1 MTEYRGNILRTTGR
15 NRLYHSCL
23 KVLPTFLA
31 FIIFTVNAFGQTDRN
46 SINNIKTVKEQE
58 ASDNNSR
65 PQGFG
70 TLRGVV
76 RDSATSEVLPYA
88 NVYIRGINRGA
99 GTDSRG
105 FFLIP
110 SIPANKE
117 YHMVVTFIGYKSKNV
132 TVFITENKITQI
144 NIYLAKSA
152 VELENVTVTGAKAN
166 EAGITAQKIP
176 IREIE
181 NTTFGVETDVMRSIQ
196 LQTGVQ
202 SAGDVSARYYVRGG
216 ASNENLVLLNEVPI
230 YNPFHALGILSAID
244 PDIINSIEFYKGGF
258 GAKYG
263 GRLSSVL
270 NIITKD
276 GNKNNFGAAAGLS
289 ELTAKGVL
297 EGPLPYGSFIITG
310 RKSYSN
316 EILKKFTNNKSV
328 PIDFYDASFKV
339 NYSNPELM
347 PISKFSFF
355 GFISKD
361 KIAYKNKLHAD
372 YNWSS
377 SNIGFNW
384 FYVEPNSPS
393 FAEFTFYYSGFS
405 GSELP
410 NSSKD
415 RQLVNR
421 LDDFTSKYDFYYVY
435 SNKNEIYGGLKL
447 YYIKTSL
454 FLNNSAG
461 DIKNIGSEGEAV
473 KCYGGYKL
481 NSIKDLKIDIGLR
494 INLMNLFD
502 VSSYFGEPRI
512 NLIYSLLPT
521 LNLKAAWGVYQQELV
536 TISDEDEILALFEPW
551 IIVPKYLKVP
561 NSIQY
566 IGGFDYYL
574 TENIKINVEGY
585 FKAMHNLAVLN
596 DLIIHQ
602 TDPQLINGSG
612 KSHGAEATV
621 NYNAG
626 RVNAQISYSYS
637 WTTKKVRD
645 IEYHPRY
652 DSRNAVKV
660 FINYELGNNWRTG
673 ISWNYNS
680 GMPFTKILGY
690 QYRYNP
696 LEITEADPLF
706 SYYSYSPIFAGR
718 NTSYLPDYHR
728 LDLNLSKEFRLW
740 SMKINITL
748 NLINIYN
755 RKNFFYFDPQ
765 TGERVNMLPFLP
777 SIGIKAEL

>member
-1 MTEYRGNILRTTGR
+1 MTEYGGDILRTTDK
-15 NRLYHSCL
+15 NRLYPSCL
-23 KVLPTFLA
+23 TILPAFLA
-31 FIIFTVNAFGQTDRN
+31 IIIFTVNSFGQANRN
-46 SINNIKTVKEQE
+46 PINYIITFKKQE
-58 ASDNNSR
+58 AADNNSK
-65 PQGFG
+65 PKGFG

-99 GTDSRG
+99 GTDGRG

-117 YHMVVTFIGYKSKNV
+117 YIIAVTFIGYKSKNV
-132 TVFITENKITQI
+132 TVFIPENKITQI
-144 NIYLAKSA
+144 NIYLTKSA
-152 VELENVTVTGAKAN
+152 IELGNVTITGAKEN

-181 NTTFGVETDVMRSIQ
+181 NMTFGVETDVMRSIQ
-196 LQTGVQ
+196 FQPGVQ

-297 EGPLPYGSFIITG
+297 EGPVPYGSFIITG

-316 EILKKFTNNKSV
+316 AILKKFTNNKSV

-339 NYSNPELM
+339 NYSNPEIL
-347 PISKFSFF
+347 PFSKFSIF
-355 GFISKD
+355 GFTSKD
-361 KIAYKNKLHAD
+361 KIVYQNKLHAH
-372 YNWSS
+372 YNWSN

-384 FYVEPNSPS
+384 FYVEPASPS
-393 FAEFTFYYSGFS
+393 FTEFTFYYSGFS

-410 NSSKD
+410 NTGNS
-415 RQLVNR
+415 RQLENK
-421 LDDFTSKYDFYYVY
+421 LDDFTAKYDFYYVY
-435 SNKNEIYGGLKL
+435 SNKNEIYGGIKL
-447 YYIKTSL
+447 YYIKTGLL
-454 FLNNSAG
+454 FNNSAG
-461 DIKNIGSEGEAV
+461 ETKDAGSEGEAV
-473 KCYGGYKL
+473 KFYGGYKL
-481 NSIKDLKIDIGLR
+481 NSIKDLKVDIGSR
-494 INLMNLFD
+494 INLMNLYD
-502 VSSYFGEPRI
+502 VSSYFGEPRVNI
-512 NLIYSLLPT
+512 TYSLLPT
-521 LNLKAAWGVYQQELV
+521 LNLKAAWGIYQQELV

-561 NSIQY
+561 NSIHY
-566 IGGFDYYL
+566 IGGFNYYP
-574 TENIKINVEGY
+574 TENIEINVEGY
-585 FKAMHNLAVLN
+585 FKVMHNLVVLN
-596 DLIIHQ
+596 DVIIYP
-602 TDPQLINGSG
+602 TDPQFINASA
-612 KSHGAEATV
+612 KSHGAEASV

-626 RVNAQISYSYS
+626 RINAQISYSYS
-637 WTTKKVRD
+637 WTLKKVRD
-645 IEYHPRY
+645 LEYHPRY

-660 FINYELGNNWRTG
+660 FINYELGNNWRAG

-740 SMKINITL
+740 FMKMDLNL
-748 NLINIYN
+748 NLINVYN
-755 RKNFFYFDPQ
+755 RKNFFYYDPQ